1 MKYRSPHEIAARKV
15 RSKKRFYR
23 HFAVFLAS
31 MFLMFSI
38 NIFNYSWHVGLW
50 AIYPLVTW
58 GSMIL
63 LQYLLVFGFPIT
75 GALSEEWEIEEMRK
89 ELYKVGRAHYDNGDY
104 MDLSREEQLEL
115 RELDRL
121 KNKWETD
128 DYV

>member
-1 MKYRSPHEIAARKV
+1 
-15 RSKKRFYR
+15 
-23 HFAVFLAS
+23 